1 MVDFEKGDIGTQFS
15 QKLKA
20 RNPCKIV
27 KNEDESHTMVEV

>member
-1 MVDFEKGDIGTQFS
+1 MVGDEKRDFGIQFT

-27 KNEDESHTMVEV
+27 KNEDESHTMVDV